1 MPHVLSTISFHS
13 FPAVIEEA
21 FRLTLLADSDP
32 RSGRAGRKADRQAS
46 EAGMKAY
53 MAYVLPFEQR
63 FGILPTPEA
72 VAAMDEMDWA
82 EYAAGRQEPEQC
94 DFFNLGVRRAAL
106 FRRLFFMELGY
117 FELGP
122 PKMQVEDRVCVFLAG
137 GGRTPFVVRAAEE
150 DCFKLIVEAYVHGV
164 MDG

>member
-13 FPAVIEEA
+13 FPAAIEEA

-32 RSGRAGRKADRQAS
+32 RPGRAGRKADRQAS

-94 DFFNLGVRRAAL
+94 DFFNLGVWRATL
-106 FRRLFFMELGY
+106 FRRFSLWSWGIS
-117 FELGP
+117 GWDHRRC
-122 PKMQVEDRVCVFLAG
+122 KWKTVSVFSLREG
-137 GGRTPFVVRAAEE
+137 GGRLSSSGLLRKIASS
-150 DCFKLIVEAYVHGV
+150 
-164 MDG
+164 